1 MSKVEILEDVSDSE
15 VQKVVENFKR
25 AGAQVSTTRQDNGL
39 WKVVATFPDK

>member
-1 MSKVEILEDVSDSE
+1 MAKVEVLEDVTEGE

-25 AGAQVSTTRQDNGL
+25 AGAEVSTTRQENGL